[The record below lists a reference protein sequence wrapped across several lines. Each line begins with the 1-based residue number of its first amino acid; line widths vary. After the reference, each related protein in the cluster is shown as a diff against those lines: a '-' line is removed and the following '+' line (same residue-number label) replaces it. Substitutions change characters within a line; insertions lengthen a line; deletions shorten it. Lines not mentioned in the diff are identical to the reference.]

1 MKRSAGNRKLY
12 VIYASINAK
21 AINNNLKT
29 ADLTGMFLKEI
40 ENQNKSKIFQTFAN
54 LNAEC
59 NIEFVI
65 SSDEIERLSFPF
77 EKGMNMYEANLFEE
91 KPQKSFYTK
100 ENPRKD
106 VKSIKCYKN
115 FDKIIKLEIEE
126 GRYPEKK
133 EISEFQVKGDFKLI
147 RKNKKLFIECL
158 SDVDANNNIFGNF
171 CLSKGKFYNFCLTTL
186 GRDPQLKKNNL
197 FISKRRVYQ
206 LMASKQI
213 DNPDKV
219 ILEIVKNI

>member
-1 MKRSAGNRKLY
+1 
-12 VIYASINAK
+12 
-21 AINNNLKT
+21 
-29 ADLTGMFLKEI
+29 
-40 ENQNKSKIFQTFAN
+40 
-54 LNAEC
+54 
-59 NIEFVI
+59 
-65 SSDEIERLSFPF
+65 
-77 EKGMNMYEANLFEE
+77 MYEANLFEE

-158 SDVDANNNIFGNF
+158 SDVDVNNNIFGNF

-197 FISKRRVYQ
+197 FISKHRVYQ